1 MYIIYI
7 FIYLCIE
14 NGWICMYMCPHISDV
29 VLIVF
34 VLYRGLGTGLFG
46 SHQISICHLFSAR
59 FQYLT
64 QYISMTAR

>member
-34 VLYRGLGTGLFG
+34 VLYRGLGTVFIIFLVPD
-46 SHQISICHLFSAR
+46 SNI
-59 FQYLT
+59 
-64 QYISMTAR
+64 